1 MHRWLLGFVL
11 DLSTTPDALDL
22 LQSLDCLRL
31 GAKLRGGS
39 VKLQI
44 NIIVDSVAQ
53 KHSPGVLPSKQLQLM
68 VLDHA
73 RTASWSKLL
82 ISVTNG
88 QKAWMKRIKISGH
101 VGQNFKHIFS
111 HSTVFT
117 YQIGSGE
124 QKAKFF
130 SDNGEYESTSWPQG
144 TPCQISCCMMVMLYV
159 RCCRLRRAKSFCRT
173 CPLWKAP
180 GNKCSGATEIASRY
194 HVRRYLVG
202 ASRPLRIGDHLGKL

>member
-1 MHRWLLGFVL
+1 MRLIVYMHRWLLGFVL

-22 LQSLDCLRL
+22 LQIPGCLRL
-31 GAKLRGGS
+31 AAKLRGGS
-39 VKLQI
+39 AKLQI

-53 KHSPGVLPSKQLQLM
+53 KHSPAVLPSNQLQLM

-73 RTASWSKLL
+73 RTAYWSKLL

-111 HSTVFT
+111 HSTVST

-130 SDNGEYESTSWPQG
+130 SDNGEYESTS
-144 TPCQISCCMMVMLYV
+144 
-159 RCCRLRRAKSFCRT
+159 
-173 CPLWKAP
+173 
-180 GNKCSGATEIASRY
+180 
-194 HVRRYLVG
+194 
-202 ASRPLRIGDHLGKL
+202 